1 MQVETHNVI
10 WLDRTQSV
18 SIHDLVD
25 LSGLTESEVR
35 ELVDGGALAPMNPLE
50 TAWIFSADCVL
61 TVRKASR
68 LRDDLE
74 LDAHALAVA
83 LSLLAQ
89 IQSLEAE
96 LSQLRAQRSSTKRF

>member
-1 MQVETHNVI
+1 MQVDTHNVI
-10 WLDRTQSV
+10 WLDRSQSV

-25 LSGLTESEVR
+25 LSGLTEGEIR
-35 ELVDGGALAPMNPLE
+35 ELVDGGALVPINPQE
-50 TAWIFSADCVL
+50 TGWVFSADCVV

-96 LSQLRAQRSSTKRF
+96 LSQLRAQRSSIRQF